1 MKKILPFIIGVL
13 VGVTIT
19 TAGFLIYNKIVKKDF
34 NPEMIQRD
42 GKGPMEMPFDG
53 NMIEFPEDINKINP
67 MDSNNTNIL
76 TD

>member
-13 VGVTIT
+13 VGVVIT
-19 TAGFLIYNKIVKKDF
+19 TAGFVVYNKIVKKEF

-53 NMIEFPEDINKINP
+53 NIIELPEDIDKINP
-67 MDSNNTNIL
+67 METNNINT
-76 TD
+76 